1 MPGVLSSL
9 SWKEKEPMNGAFG
22 FLMKESRSLQEVH
35 VVCNAKA
42 HSLIRKAKLLAVR
55 LQQTHW
61 MFCQM
66 NAKKLTLEFIT
77 KEGTMCKKCLRSW
90 KV

>member
-1 MPGVLSSL
+1 
-9 SWKEKEPMNGAFG
+9 MNGAFG
-22 FLMKESRSLQEVH
+22 FLMKESRSRQEVH

-42 HSLIRKAKLLAVR
+42 HSLSRKAKLFVMR

-61 MFCQM
+61 MCRQT
-66 NAKKLTLEFIT
+66 NAKKLTLELTT
-77 KEGTMCKKCLRSW
+77 KEGTVCKKCLKSW